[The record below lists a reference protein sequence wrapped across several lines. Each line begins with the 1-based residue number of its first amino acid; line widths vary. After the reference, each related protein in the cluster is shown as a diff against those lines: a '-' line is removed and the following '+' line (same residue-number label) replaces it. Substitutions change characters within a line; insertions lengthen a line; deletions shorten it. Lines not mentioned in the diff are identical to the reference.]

1 MSKKRKKANK
11 SSKPK
16 LTVKQK
22 KFADEYIKT
31 GNATQ
36 SAITAGY
43 SKKAAYRTGADNL
56 KKPQVKQYID
66 AQMEKL
72 ESHKIM
78 GAKEALELLT
88 SIALG
93 ESRTKQLMKFRD
105 STWFEEVPPSFHD
118 RLDAAKEILKRYPL
132 SEMDKVQIKKAQAE
146 AVKAEAEAQVA
157 KAQAE
162 QLHTVTDKVRDKMDQ
177 LSTEDLRKLAK
188 LTGDEDNA

>member
-1 MSKKRKKANK
+1 MSKKRKKAN
-11 SSKPK
+11 KPK

-43 SKKAAYRTGADNL
+43 SENTAQQTGSENL
-56 KKPQVKQYID
+56 LKPVIKQYID

-88 SIALG
+88 SIARG

-105 STWFEEVPPSFHD
+105 STWFEDVPPSFRD
-118 RLDAAKEILKRYPL
+118 KMDAAKEILKRYPL
-132 SEMDKVQIKKAQAE
+132 SDMDKAQIKKAQAE